1 MTLVDDIV
9 YTQAIVN
16 NLAVYSVELQHY
28 LSAKAVEGGM
38 RYAVLFQRSHWVKGY
53 YVPAVVAAANA
64 QHPVFRVQERKFRGG
79 PLMLWDLV
87 AHLSICFVQQEY
99 CIRSCSHL
107 CMCVCVKAM
116 VK

>member
-38 RYAVLFQRSHWVKGY
+38 RCCFSGHTGSRDTTFQRWLQQRMLSTLFSECKNESF
-53 YVPAVVAAANA
+53 VV
-64 QHPVFRVQERKFRGG
+64 G
-79 PLMLWDLV
+79 L
-87 AHLSICFVQQEY
+87 
-99 CIRSCSHL
+99 
-107 CMCVCVKAM
+107 
-116 VK
+116 